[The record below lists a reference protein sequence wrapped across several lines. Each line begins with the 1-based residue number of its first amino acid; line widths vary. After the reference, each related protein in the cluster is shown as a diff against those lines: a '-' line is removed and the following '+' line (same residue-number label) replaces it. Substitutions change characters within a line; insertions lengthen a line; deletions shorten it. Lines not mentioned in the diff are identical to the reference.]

1 MMKPKLFAAL
11 GAVLALAACA
21 PKAPEGI
28 DKNALDVAVNDAIGD
43 PGTCVL
49 IAEISG
55 ATVYR
60 YGSNMTCARVL
71 NDCLGGQREVA
82 ALLKSAVG
90 GAAPVNASCPSKP
103 DGSRTVAW
111 NAGPVEGKSSLVYAA
126 VMEGEKTPPGIVIAD
141 KLKAA
146 FAKVGI

>member
-1 MMKPKLFAAL
+1 MTLKLLAGL

-28 DKNALDVAVNDAIGD
+28 DKIALDVAVNNAIGD

-49 IAEISG
+49 IGEVSG

-60 YGSNMTCARVL
+60 YGTNMTCARVL

-82 ALLKSAVG
+82 ALLQAAVG
-90 GAAPVNASCPSKP
+90 GAPPVNASCASLA

-111 NAGPVEGKSSLVYAA
+111 NAGPVEGKSGLVYAA

-146 FAKVGI
+146 FAKAGL

>member
-1 MMKPKLFAAL
+1 MTLKLLAGL

-28 DKNALDVAVNDAIGD
+28 DKIALDVAVNNAIGD

-49 IAEISG
+49 IGEVSG

-60 YGSNMTCARVL
+60 YGTNMTCARVL

-82 ALLKSAVG
+82 ALLQAAVG
-90 GAAPVNASCPSKP
+90 GAPPVNASCASLA

-111 NAGPVEGKSSLVYAA
+111 NAGPVEGESGLVYAA

-146 FAKVGI
+146 FAKAGL

>member
-1 MMKPKLFAAL
+1 MTLKLLAGL

-28 DKNALDVAVNDAIGD
+28 DKIALDVAVNNAIGD

-49 IAEISG
+49 IGEVSG

-60 YGSNMTCARVL
+60 YGTNMTCARVL

-82 ALLKSAVG
+82 ALLQAAVG
-90 GAAPVNASCPSKP
+90 GAPPVNASCASLA

-111 NAGPVEGKSSLVYAA
+111 NAGPVEGKSGLVYAA

-141 KLKAA
+141 KLKGA
-146 FAKVGI
+146 FAKAGL